1 MPQKS
6 DENPCGAVRLF
17 MVTKARAPGLLWV
30 SDPPPV
36 ECPRTE
42 QDAVPRRLAD
52 TRTDTEKM
60 AADTKAVLAPKL
72 RAPRFAFD
80 LKHHVGGHQAIHPQ
94 GFQ

>member
-1 MPQKS
+1 M
-6 DENPCGAVRLF
+6 L
-17 MVTKARAPGLLWV
+17 
-30 SDPPPV
+30 
-36 ECPRTE
+36 
-42 QDAVPRRLAD
+42 RRLAD